1 MEVLDNIKQAIELL
15 KEVEEYNE
23 KLNGENG
30 LISIC
35 DKKIDFWE
43 HYLELEDLKVTE
55 SYNINKEMKK
65 QRLLRRRYKNDAEII
80 KLFKD
85 NESKMA
91 NAGHRSILL
100 AQLCKTDNRQKNLK
114 YSYNA
119 YTEEEVEAILRPKKK
134 FSAIVSK
141 LTFKLE
147 KKENENEKTNGT
159 SGV

>member
-1 MEVLDNIKQAIELL
+1 MEVLANIQIAIELL

-23 KLNGENG
+23 RLNGENG

-55 SYNINKEMKK
+55 AYNINKEIKK
-65 QRLLRRRYKNDAEII
+65 QRQLRRKYKNDAELI

-85 NESKMA
+85 NEAKMG
-91 NAGHRSILL
+91 NASYRDILL
-100 AQLCKTDNRQKNLK
+100 TQLHKTETKQKNQK

-119 YTEEEVEAILRPKKK
+119 YTEDEMNDILHPKKK
-134 FSAIVSK
+134 LSAIVSK
-141 LTFKLE
+141 ITFKID
-147 KKENENEKTNGT
+147 KGKSENNE
-159 SGV
+159 